1 MAQLQKASVF
11 VKRGATLSYAGFV
24 TLPEGD
30 WTATSELRNSA
41 NELVAELDVTLQ
53 QPVSPETKW
62 PILLYKDASET
73 IDFPLGALQCDIRF
87 QYSNTVI
94 YSPTFIVNVVLEIT
108 EPQLTLMLGA
118 S

>member
-11 VKRGATLSYAGFV
+11 VKRGATLSYAGYV
-24 TLPEGD
+24 TLPAGD

-41 NELVAELDVTLQ
+41 GDLISQLDVTLVA
-53 QPVSPETKW
+53 PTAPETRW

-73 IDFPLGALQCDIRF
+73 IDFPLGPLQCDIRF

-94 YSPTFIVNVVLEIT
+94 YSPTFTVNVVLEIT
-108 EPQLTLMLGA
+108 EPQTPLILSA